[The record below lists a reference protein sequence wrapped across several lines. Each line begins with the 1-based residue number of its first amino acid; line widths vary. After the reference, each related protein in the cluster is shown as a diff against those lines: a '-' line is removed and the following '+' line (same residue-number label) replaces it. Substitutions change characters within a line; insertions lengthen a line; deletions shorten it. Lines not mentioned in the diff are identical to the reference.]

1 LGLASVRPSIGKE
14 VDRAA
19 ELLQRLAEPVAR
31 EGGSADNLFTYS
43 QWVSRRIARSSPV
56 ESVENIRS
64 STIRRT
70 IPMLAVP
77 VQYFFGTRVE
87 PYRLRI
93 SVEQTAQPG
102 FARLIVSALD
112 AVVVFFDFIGAHAG
126 IPD

>member
-1 LGLASVRPSIGKE
+1 
-14 VDRAA
+14 
-19 ELLQRLAEPVAR
+19 
-31 EGGSADNLFTYS
+31 
-43 QWVSRRIARSSPV
+43 
-56 ESVENIRS
+56 
-64 STIRRT
+64 
-70 IPMLAVP
+70 MLAVP

-112 AVVVFFDFIGAHAG
+112 AAVVFFDFIGAHAG